1 MTSAPPHWKPIR
13 KPIWEWYKIPFTTLL
28 RVDRIT
34 SLAMQVLERHKE
46 KFTTDFVQNKKLLD
60 QIAIVRSKGLKNEIA
75 GYITKF
81 IKRENASK
89 ALKEEERAE
98 EEVASDV
105 DKVEEVEAQEIS
117 EESIPQEIIV
127 ESASEESS

>member
-1 MTSAPPHWKPIR
+1 M
-13 KPIWEWYKIPFTTLL
+13 
-28 RVDRIT
+28 DRIT

-46 KFTTDFVQNKKLLD
+46 KFTADFVQNKKLLD

-89 ALKEEERAE
+89 ALKEEELV
-98 EEVASDV
+98 EEVTAKV
-105 DKVEEVEAQEIS
+105 DEVKVEAQEEIAK
-117 EESIPQEIIV
+117 ESIPQEIIV

>member
-1 MTSAPPHWKPIR
+1 MMSALPYWKPIR
-13 KPIWEWYKIPFTTLL
+13 KPIWEWYKIPSKTLF
-28 RVDRIT
+28 RVDRIM
-34 SLAMQVLERHKE
+34 SLARQVLEKHKE
-46 KFTTDFVQNKKLLD
+46 EFTADFVHNKKLLGEL
-60 QIAIVRSKGLKNEIA
+60 AIIRSKGLKNEIA

-89 ALKEEERAE
+89 ALKEEELAE
-98 EEVASDV
+98 EEVTAKV
-105 DKVEEVEAQEIS
+105 DPVKVEAQEEIA